1 MICGW
6 GTMGSTANAVAG
18 NTKQG
23 AIQKRITA
31 DIFIGDLVSLIRLQK
46 PNTF

>member
-18 NTKQG
+18 NTTQE
-23 AIQKRITA
+23 ATQKRIAA
-31 DIFIGDLVSLIRLQK
+31 DIFIGDSVSLMRLQK
-46 PNTF
+46 PNAF